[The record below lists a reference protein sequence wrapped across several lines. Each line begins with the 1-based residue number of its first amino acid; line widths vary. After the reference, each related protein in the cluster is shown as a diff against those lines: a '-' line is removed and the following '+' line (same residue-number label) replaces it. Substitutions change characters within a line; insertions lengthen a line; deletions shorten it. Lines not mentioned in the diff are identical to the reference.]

1 MGELIERAGCPP
13 WLRGELFCSRVEA
26 VVDGFEAVLIDMRID
41 LGGGDIGM
49 AEQFLNDPQVGTVAE
64 KVGGKAVAK
73 QMGIDIDFDSRV
85 LGGVFDDLPDADRG
99 EFCST
104 NREEN
109 FAPRARFDESGAFL
123 FEISAN
129 GGAGFLA
136 DGDEASFLTFAD
148 DSNDPEIKIEE
159 FEPSVDEFR
168 NP

>member
-13 WLRGELFCSRVEA
+13 WPGELFCSRVEA
-26 VVDGFEAVLIDMRID
+26 MVDGFKAVLIDMRVD

-64 KVGGKAVAK
+64 KVGGKAVSK
-73 QMGIDIDFDSRV
+73 QMGIDIDLDSRV
-85 LGGVFDDLPDADRG
+85 LGGVFNDLPDAHRG
-99 EFCST
+99 EFFST
-104 NREEN
+104 NRKED

-148 DSNDPEIKIEE
+148 DSNDPEIKIEK
-159 FEPSVDEFR
+159 FETSVDEFG
-168 NP
+168 NA